1 MQALAESNI
10 ELKKTLRQ
18 LQQKLQVG
26 HTQHSSLS
34 LVQQFSASKDLQTG
48 GQKRVSFKDSHYP
61 DTRQEILTSRTVTRQ
76 ADTKPVSMYRGA
88 HIASHSNHGQS
99 DVKYPLQ
106 DIHSSYTKQPE
117 ETLEVS
123 QSLSIESSFNPQ
135 VTGVCHS
142 SGHESFFVQ
151 PQSHTTFN
159 HNPHSPQFQNTTNPA
174 GYYKSPQQT
183 NHPQHETDQAT
194 SISYAQVYVPDIEA
208 HLYVNLLED
217 DTSGNK
223 TPPGPVQNAM
233 ESKQHLCVH
242 VPNPDKR
249 ELVIENEASICDGCS
264 ERDITLEEDDTEDT
278 HYMNLPHKDDGGQYM
293 NLPPKP

>member
-26 HTQHSSLS
+26 PTQHSSLS
-34 LVQQFSASKDLQTG
+34 LTASKDLQTG
-48 GQKRVSFKDSHYP
+48 GQKSVSFKDSHYP
-61 DTRQEILTSRTVTRQ
+61 DTLQEILTSRTVTKQ
-76 ADTKPVSMYRGA
+76 ADTPVSMYRGA

-106 DIHSSYTKQPE
+106 DVHSSYTKQPE

-151 PQSHTTFN
+151 PQSQQLHTTFN

-183 NHPQHETDQAT
+183 NHPQHETEQAT
-194 SISYAQVYVPDIEA
+194 SISYAQVYVPI
-208 HLYVNLLED
+208 
-217 DTSGNK
+217 
-223 TPPGPVQNAM
+223 
-233 ESKQHLCVH
+233 SKHTC
-242 VPNPDKR
+242 
-249 ELVIENEASICDGCS
+249 
-264 ERDITLEEDDTEDT
+264 T
-278 HYMNLPHKDDGGQYM
+278 
-293 NLPPKP
+293 